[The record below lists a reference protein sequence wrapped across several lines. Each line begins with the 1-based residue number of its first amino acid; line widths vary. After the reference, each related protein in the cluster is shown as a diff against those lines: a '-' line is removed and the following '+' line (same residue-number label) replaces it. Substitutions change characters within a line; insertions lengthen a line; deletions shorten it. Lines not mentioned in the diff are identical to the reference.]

1 MLERM
6 DGSGRAENDMPR
18 LHRAEEPE
26 EKGSGSPQM
35 PVSAIVLAAVGG
47 MLLFMGLF
55 FLLIAG
61 MSLSGFMVPAIVVI
75 AIASL
80 MMLSAWSIWRKS
92 RERHEEMR
100 SREKERLLCDYCGG
114 MNAEG
119 DLQCR
124 FCGAPLR

>member
-1 MLERM
+1 MYGGRR
-6 DGSGRAENDMPR
+6 DGNDAPK
-18 LHRAEEPE
+18 LHLVEETAEEDP
-26 EKGSGSPQM
+26 KPPQM
-35 PVSAIVLAAVGG
+35 PVSAIALASVGG

-61 MSLSGFMVPAIVVI
+61 LGVGGFLIPALAVSAV
-75 AIASL
+75 ASL
-80 MMLSAWSIWRKS
+80 MMLSAWNTWRKL
-92 RERHEEMR
+92 RVRHEER
-100 SREKERLLCDYCGG
+100 QKEEKERLLCDYCGG

>member
-1 MLERM
+1 MY
-6 DGSGRAENDMPR
+6 GGRHDENDAPK
-18 LHRAEEPE
+18 LHRIEGIAEEGP
-26 EKGSGSPQM
+26 KPPQM
-35 PVSAIVLAAVGG
+35 PVSAIVLASVGG

-61 MSLSGFMVPAIVVI
+61 LGVGGFLIPALAVI
-75 AIASL
+75 AVASL
-80 MMLSAWSIWRKS
+80 MMLSAWNTWRKL
-92 RERHEEMR
+92 RVRHEER
-100 SREKERLLCDYCGG
+100 QKEEKERLLCDYCGG

>member
-1 MLERM
+1 MY
-6 DGSGRAENDMPR
+6 GGRRDEKETPKLQSVEEAEP
-18 LHRAEEPE
+18 
-26 EKGSGSPQM
+26 SSPKPQV
-35 PVSAIVLAAVGG
+35 PVSAIVLASVGG

-61 MSLSGFMVPAIVVI
+61 LGVGGFLIPSLAVI
-75 AIASL
+75 AVAVV
-80 MMLSAWSIWRKS
+80 MMLSAWNIWRKIRVRQEE
-92 RERHEEMR
+92 REKE
-100 SREKERLLCDYCGG
+100 EKERLLCDYCGG

>member
-1 MLERM
+1 MY
-6 DGSGRAENDMPR
+6 GGRRDEKEVPKPY
-18 LHRAEEPE
+18 RAEETEPPSS
-26 EKGSGSPQM
+26 KPQV
-35 PVSAIVLAAVGG
+35 PLSAIVLASVGG

-61 MSLSGFMVPAIVVI
+61 LGVGGFLIPSLAVI
-75 AIASL
+75 AVAVV
-80 MMLSAWSIWRKS
+80 MMLVAWNIWRKTRVRQEE
-92 RERHEEMR
+92 REKE
-100 SREKERLLCDYCGG
+100 EKERLLCDYCGG